1 MLNKIET
8 QLAKIRKLRQ
18 EIASVLNISYEQRVS
33 ASFDAKR
40 IEGRKQKEIR
50 VAAIMDRFTLDCFQ
64 PECILTELTPQDW
77 RAEMEQ
83 AKPDLLFIESAWQ
96 GKDGLWHGKVNHCS
110 VEISELTEYCHERS
124 IPVVFW
130 NKEDPVYTDVFMNTA
145 RCADIVFTTD
155 MECIQKY
162 KTELGHD
169 RVYHIH
175 FAAQPKTHNPIEKY
189 ERKDKFCFAGAYYH
203 RYEQRCKIFDAF
215 SKHFIET
222 RGLDVYDRNYPSP
235 RPEHKFPDFY
245 NPYILGRLD
254 PSEIDVAY
262 KGYTFGINMNSV
274 TQSQTMFAR
283 RVFELLASNT
293 VVVGNYSRGV
303 KNYFGDLTIC
313 TDDAKTLKNTLE
325 QYCCDEDTRDRYRL
339 LGLRKVL
346 TEHLCEDRL
355 DEIIQKVYGV
365 SVKPELPMVTVLA
378 HASNQ
383 KDLEKIQK
391 AFDRQCYENKK
402 LVLITDEQE
411 NVRPGETVYQP
422 EQFASI
428 SLSEICKNGYLAYF
442 AHDDWYGENYLLDLV
457 LTTRY
462 GSYNVIGKAAY
473 FTGNAAGMQNRKA
486 AYRPAD
492 CLMVRRSIISADC
505 LGELTGAE
513 LSETTEWKKPNM
525 VSTDGFQYCESW
537 IEDSCAKASD
547 LEVFD
552 QGIPKTVMDETAE
565 RIMPMLVSFN
575 AVKID
580 ANEIC
585 DVKIPNR
592 VPLTVKK
599 EDKYA
604 VITSNLPEGQHH
616 YVYLKRKIP
625 VADLIEDGKITVH
638 FRGNGNL
645 SLVCGCVFYDAAGNK
660 LDVKYPKLGRKEQIE
675 VPANADC
682 MQLLYRPRE
691 SGIAKL
697 ECVELGGCAQGGKY
711 GDCYL
716 LRSNVLILSN
726 HYPSYDALYR
736 NMFVHKRV
744 MGYKEKGYIF
754 DIFRMHVYATPQFRE
769 FEGINVLDGYREE
782 LLGILSS
789 GRIDTICIHFLDR
802 EMWEILKPFIGKI
815 RLIVWLHGAEIQ
827 PWWRREYNY
836 HTKAELDDAKRV
848 SDERMAFWKEVF
860 SFEKQ
865 SYIHYVFVSQ
875 YFCDEIFED
884 NKIQLDPSQYSIIHN
899 CIDTEQFT
907 YEPKDAEQR
916 KKILSIRPYQ
926 SDKYANDLSAKAILE
941 LAKEPWFSELDICMI
956 GNGPLF
962 DEILAPLKKFP
973 NVQCRQEFLT
983 QGDIAEL
990 HKKYGIFLTPTR
1002 MDAQGVSRDEAM
1014 SSGLVPV
1021 TNAVTAIPE
1030 FVDETCGI
1038 LAPAE
1043 DFVEMAAGIKKL
1055 YENPDLFLQMSKNAA
1070 ARVRSQTSKEY
1081 TIYKELDLIVGKSSM
1096 DGESRNLSIFGS
1108 CVTRDIF
1115 RIASNSKIHLKSYI
1129 ARQSVVSAVSKS
1141 ICIDYNAIQLSS
1153 EFQKKVVWNDFI
1165 KNTFDLLK
1173 SDESEWL
1180 MIDFIDER
1188 LPVLAVDNSYITK
1201 SAEAVNGNVI
1211 PQNSSECPLRFDG
1224 KEYYRGEV
1232 SISQCLRE
1240 FCKQIRQ
1247 IYATNRIIIHRAK
1260 CVTKYVS
1267 KDGTICSYSQ
1277 KDVKFANNVN
1287 KLLDY
1292 MYDILV
1298 KEFPDAHMIDCM
1310 DETYGS
1316 ENHVWGLSIVHY
1328 EDTYYKHVMEKL
1340 NEIIK

>member
-8 QLAKIRKLRQ
+8 QLAKIRKLRE
-18 EIASVLNISYEQRVS
+18 EIASVLNISYEQKASV
-33 ASFDAKR
+33 SFDAKR

-64 PECILTELTPQDW
+64 PECILTELTPQGW

-83 AKPDLLFIESAWQ
+83 AKPDMLFLESAWE
-96 GKDGLWHGKVNHCS
+96 GKDKLWYGKVSHCS
-110 VEISELTEYCHERS
+110 AEICELTEYCHERS

-215 SKHFIET
+215 SKHSIET

-325 QYCCDEDTRDRYRL
+325 QYCCDADTRDRYRL

-383 KDLEKIQK
+383 EDVARIQK
-391 AFDRQCYENKK
+391 AFDRQRYENKK
-402 LVLITDEQE
+402 LVLITDEQK
-411 NVRPGETVYQP
+411 NLRPGETVYKP

-442 AHDDWYGENYLLDLV
+442 AHADWYGENYLLDLV

-473 FTGNAAGMQNRKA
+473 FTANAEGMQNRNA

-492 CLMVRRSIISADC
+492 CLMARRSIISADC

-525 VSTDGFQYCESW
+525 LSTDGFQYCESW
-537 IEDSCAKASD
+537 IEDYCAKASD

-552 QGIPKTVMDETAE
+552 QGISKTVINETAE
-565 RIMPMLVSFN
+565 HIMPILLTFN
-575 AVKID
+575 RVKID
-580 ANEIC
+580 VNEIC
-585 DVKIPNR
+585 DVKIPNQIP
-592 VPLTVKK
+592 VKVKK
-599 EDKYA
+599 EGKYA

-638 FRGNGNL
+638 FRGNGDL

-660 LDVKYPKLGRKEQIE
+660 LDVKYPKLGRKEQIK
-675 VPANADC
+675 VPANAHY

-691 SGIAKL
+691 CGIAKL

-726 HYPSYDALYR
+726 HYPSYDNLYR

-744 MGYKEKGYIF
+744 TSYKKEGLVC
-754 DIFRMHVYATPQFRE
+754 DVMRMNPYAKSELRE
-769 FEGINVLDGYREE
+769 FEGINVIEGHEEE
-782 LLGILSS
+782 LAGILSS
-789 GRIDTICIHFLDR
+789 GYIDTVCVHFLDWD
-802 EMWEILKPFIGKI
+802 MWNVLKGYLGSIKL
-815 RLIVWLHGAEIQ
+815 LIWSHGADIQ
-827 PWWRREYNY
+827 PWWRRKFIFKTTEE
-836 HTKAELDDAKRV
+836 TIRAKADTEK
-848 SDERMAFWKEVF
+848 RMALWNEVF
-860 SFEKQ
+860 EAARNKTNSIKM
-865 SYIHYVFVSQ
+865 VFVSN
-875 YFCDEIFED
+875 YAREMVEED
-884 NKIQLDPSQYSIIHN
+884 YQQSISEFSVIIPN
-899 CIDTEQFT
+899 FIDTDIFT
-907 YEPKDAEQR
+907 YEE
-916 KKILSIRPYQ
+916 KKPEDRLHIVSLRPYT
-926 SDKYANDLSAKAILE
+926 SAIYANDLTVKAICSLSKKEWFDQLKFTIIGRGPEFEATTRPVKEFQNVHLE
-941 LAKEPWFSELDICMI
+941 ETFLRQ
-956 GNGPLF
+956 
-962 DEILAPLKKFP
+962 DEIASIYHQNGVVL
-973 NVQCRQEFLT
+973 
-983 QGDIAEL
+983 I
-990 HKKYGIFLTPTR
+990 PTR
-1002 MDAQGVSRDEAM
+1002 GDTQGVSRDEAM
-1014 SSGLVPV
+1014 STGLVPV
-1021 TNAVTAIPE
+1021 TNAVAAIPE
-1030 FVDETCGI
+1030 FTDETCAMLAEENDFNGLAEGI
-1038 LAPAE
+1038 E
-1043 DFVEMAAGIKKL
+1043 KL
-1055 YENPDLFLQMSKNAA
+1055 YRDPQLYLQMSRNAA
-1070 ARVRSQTSKEY
+1070 ERVRKQSSKVY
-1081 TIYKELDLIVGKSSM
+1081 TIDKEIELFS
-1096 DGESRNLSIFGS
+1096 
-1108 CVTRDIF
+1108 
-1115 RIASNSKIHLKSYI
+1115 
-1129 ARQSVVSAVSKS
+1129 
-1141 ICIDYNAIQLSS
+1141 
-1153 EFQKKVVWNDFI
+1153 
-1165 KNTFDLLK
+1165 
-1173 SDESEWL
+1173 
-1180 MIDFIDER
+1180 
-1188 LPVLAVDNSYITK
+1188 
-1201 SAEAVNGNVI
+1201 
-1211 PQNSSECPLRFDG
+1211 
-1224 KEYYRGEV
+1224 
-1232 SISQCLRE
+1232 
-1240 FCKQIRQ
+1240 
-1247 IYATNRIIIHRAK
+1247 
-1260 CVTKYVS
+1260 
-1267 KDGTICSYSQ
+1267 
-1277 KDVKFANNVN
+1277 
-1287 KLLDY
+1287 
-1292 MYDILV
+1292 
-1298 KEFPDAHMIDCM
+1298 
-1310 DETYGS
+1310 
-1316 ENHVWGLSIVHY
+1316 
-1328 EDTYYKHVMEKL
+1328 
-1340 NEIIK
+1340 

>member
-8 QLAKIRKLRQ
+8 QLAKIRKLRE
-18 EIASVLNISYEQRVS
+18 EIASVLNISYEQKASV
-33 ASFDAKR
+33 SFDAKR

-64 PECILTELTPQDW
+64 PECILTELTPQGW

-110 VEISELTEYCHERS
+110 VEISELTEYCHEHS

-145 RCADIVFTTD
+145 RCADIVLTTD
-155 MECIQKY
+155 MECIQRY

-169 RVYHIH
+169 SVYHLH
-175 FAAQPKTHNPIEKY
+175 FAAQPKTHNPVEKY

-383 KDLEKIQK
+383 EDVTRIQK
-391 AFDRQCYENKK
+391 AFDWQRYENKK
-402 LVLITDEQE
+402 MVLITDEQE
-411 NVRPGETVYQP
+411 NLRPGETVYTP

-428 SLSEICKNGYLAYF
+428 CLSEICKNGYLAYF

-462 GSYNVIGKAAY
+462 GSYDVIGKAAY
-473 FTGNAAGMQNRKA
+473 FTGNAEGMQNRNA

-492 CLMVRRSIISADC
+492 RLMARRSIISVDC

-525 VSTDGFQYCESW
+525 LSTDGFQYCESW
-537 IEDSCAKASD
+537 VEDGCAQASD
-547 LEVFD
+547 LEIFD

-604 VITSNLPEGQHH
+604 VIASNLPEGQHH
-616 YVYLKRKIP
+616 YIYLKRKIP
-625 VADLIEDGKITVH
+625 VADLIEDGKITVL

-675 VPANADC
+675 VPANADY

-716 LRSNVLILSN
+716 LRSNVLVLAN
-726 HYPSYDALYR
+726 HYPSYDDLYR

-744 MGYKEKGYIF
+744 TSYQKQRLVCDVM
-754 DIFRMHVYATPQFRE
+754 RMNPYAKSEFRE
-769 FEGINVLDGYREE
+769 FEGINIIEGHEAE
-782 LLGILSS
+782 LNGLLSS
-789 GRIDTICIHFLDR
+789 GRIDTVCVHFLDR
-802 EMWEILKPFIGKI
+802 DMWNVLKNYLGSIKL
-815 RLIVWLHGAEIQ
+815 LIWSHGADIQ
-827 PWWRREYNY
+827 PWWRRKFIYTTPDKLEEGKQY
-836 HTKAELDDAKRV
+836 
-848 SDERMAFWKEVF
+848 SDIKMQLWNEVF
-860 SFEKQ
+860 EACKNGK
-865 SYIHYVFVSQ
+865 
-875 YFCDEIFED
+875 
-884 NKIQLDPSQYSIIHN
+884 NKIQLIFVSEYARSIIEEDYKQDLKAFSKIIPN
-899 CIDTEQFT
+899 FIDTEQFV
-907 YEPKDAEQR
+907 YKEKRAEDR
-916 KKILSIRPYQ
+916 KHIVSIRPYSSQ
-926 SDKYANDLSAKAILE
+926 IYANDLAVNAIL
-941 LAKEPWFSELDICMI
+941 LLSKKMWFKDLSFTLI
-956 GNGPLF
+956 GRGELF
-962 DEILAPLKKFP
+962 DEVTKPLRKFP
-973 NVQCRQEFLT
+973 NVVLKEMFLRQEEIVEYY
-983 QGDIAEL
+983 Q
-990 HKKYGIFLTPTR
+990 KNGIVLIPTR
-1002 MDAQGVSRDEAM
+1002 GDTQGVSRDEAM
-1014 SSGLVPV
+1014 SCGLVPV
-1021 TNAVTAIPE
+1021 TNAVAAIPE
-1030 FVDETCGI
+1030 FVDEQCGI
-1038 LAPAE
+1038 LAPE
-1043 DFVEMAAGIKKL
+1043 DNAQAIADGIERL
-1055 YENPDLFLQMSKNAA
+1055 YNDSELFLQMSQNAA
-1070 ARVRSQTSKEY
+1070 ARVRRQTSKEF
-1081 TIYKELDLIVGKSSM
+1081 TICKELDLITH
-1096 DGESRNLSIFGS
+1096 N
-1108 CVTRDIF
+1108 
-1115 RIASNSKIHLKSYI
+1115 
-1129 ARQSVVSAVSKS
+1129 
-1141 ICIDYNAIQLSS
+1141 
-1153 EFQKKVVWNDFI
+1153 
-1165 KNTFDLLK
+1165 
-1173 SDESEWL
+1173 
-1180 MIDFIDER
+1180 
-1188 LPVLAVDNSYITK
+1188 
-1201 SAEAVNGNVI
+1201 
-1211 PQNSSECPLRFDG
+1211 
-1224 KEYYRGEV
+1224 
-1232 SISQCLRE
+1232 
-1240 FCKQIRQ
+1240 
-1247 IYATNRIIIHRAK
+1247 
-1260 CVTKYVS
+1260 
-1267 KDGTICSYSQ
+1267 
-1277 KDVKFANNVN
+1277 
-1287 KLLDY
+1287 
-1292 MYDILV
+1292 
-1298 KEFPDAHMIDCM
+1298 
-1310 DETYGS
+1310 
-1316 ENHVWGLSIVHY
+1316 
-1328 EDTYYKHVMEKL
+1328 
-1340 NEIIK
+1340 